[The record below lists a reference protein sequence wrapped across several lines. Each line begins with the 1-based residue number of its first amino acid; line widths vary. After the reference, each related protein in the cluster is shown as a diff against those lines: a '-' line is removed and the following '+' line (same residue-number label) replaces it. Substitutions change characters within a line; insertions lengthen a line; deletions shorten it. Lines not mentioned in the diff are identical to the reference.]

1 MRSCRSGNG
10 LVCRF
15 GSGGCD
21 PSLPTEAQPVSLWG
35 ENIPSPFA
43 FSLLLP
49 RPLVSRWWVA
59 SSTTLVP
66 AQAAPAAEILL
77 LGSEATTDRR
87 APPES
92 DLGAARGLEE
102 AGDRGT
108 AQPASAHENCFL
120 GSKSLPAPP
129 GRAQTSPA
137 QPPPLSKSSRQS
149 FISTPQKP
157 FPSTS
162 PRTNPSQNLRS
173 SYKAIDK
180 NLRTR
185 LTLRHPS
192 ANSPIAQH

>member
-1 MRSCRSGNG
+1 MRGAGMRSCRSGNG
-10 LVCRF
+10 QVCRF

-21 PSLPTEAQPVSLWG
+21 PSLPTELQPISLWG

-49 RPLVSRWWVA
+49 RPLVSLRRVA

-77 LGSEATTDRR
+77 LGSGATTDRR
-87 APPES
+87 TPPES

-120 GSKSLPAPP
+120 GSKSLPAP
-129 GRAQTSPA
+129 Q
-137 QPPPLSKSSRQS
+137 
-149 FISTPQKP
+149 
-157 FPSTS
+157 PSTDLS
-162 PRTNPSQNLRS
+162 CSAPTPLQIFKAEL
-173 SYKAIDK
+173 YLHPAKAISINVSETK
-180 NLRTR
+180 PQPKFEKLLQSN
-185 LTLRHPS
+185 
-192 ANSPIAQH
+192 